1 MSYEE
6 YDFLRKGLVDRNNLF
21 AVVMVSLC
29 LPNYFVYYLWS
40 FPDMMP
46 TPFLKGE
53 DPNEIS
59 RERCHAVILTLLDM
73 EKGAR
78 VAPWSS
84 KLNPFGKKATERA
97 WGGWAIS

>member
-1 MSYEE
+1 MLSKDTIRPRGVRGIQTRGVSYEE
-6 YDFLRKGLVDRNNLF
+6 YDFLRKGLVDRNKLF

-53 DPNEIS
+53 DPN
-59 RERCHAVILTLLDM
+59 
-73 EKGAR
+73 
-78 VAPWSS
+78 
-84 KLNPFGKKATERA
+84 
-97 WGGWAIS
+97 